1 MPTEPGS
8 SGQAGSSKRRREA
21 SPPPAAAS
29 SAQPGAPPKKRRRP
43 GPKVPEAKK
52 GRKKAHT
59 YHMTTE
65 QVPEGAKGLKRA
77 VEVHARILGLALT
90 NTSIPTAPS
99 HHQVEQFEQRFTH
112 SSNLDA
118 LLKGVSNLGNSR
130 AAADALA
137 KLRRDTLKSTS
148 ITARDI
154 KSVPDS
160 AIRMMFG
167 ALHCFGLSVWSPDFT
182 STPTS
187 LYNSALESIFMSTFE
202 QAAISYAYRN
212 FEFDMALIKDTR
224 LLCNLFRNFVWSYW
238 LKLSEKEARRPGS
251 IVKQVIAGSAY
262 RRRSLLTAKRASYLH
277 EHRYSSRIQQ
287 LVCAPECT
295 SDDERDPDLT
305 NNGFRVF
312 PKPARSSL
320 VTEFFRAIDKAR
332 MSEDV
337 VVLQRRQTYR
347 RPEPR
352 TEYPPTTAPSDLSLR
367 VPENCP
373 LDWFDPTFF
382 NKLPIRFRGKYRKS
396 TIALPLKDDYDG
408 MKDWERMP
416 DDVFMKTYGDK
427 VRAQYNLPT
436 DEELDELDDLDSEE
450 DSDSTE
456 VPPNARAGPS
466 AQEGH
471 SEQDEEDIQADL
483 ADDI

>member
-118 LLKGVSNLGNSR
+118 LLKGV
-130 AAADALA
+130 
-137 KLRRDTLKSTS
+137 
-148 ITARDI
+148 
-154 KSVPDS
+154 
-160 AIRMMFG
+160 
-167 ALHCFGLSVWSPDFT
+167 
-182 STPTS
+182 
-187 LYNSALESIFMSTFE
+187 
-202 QAAISYAYRN
+202 
-212 FEFDMALIKDTR
+212 
-224 LLCNLFRNFVWSYW
+224 
-238 LKLSEKEARRPGS
+238 
-251 IVKQVIAGSAY
+251 
-262 RRRSLLTAKRASYLH
+262 
-277 EHRYSSRIQQ
+277 
-287 LVCAPECT
+287 
-295 SDDERDPDLT
+295 
-305 NNGFRVF
+305 
-312 PKPARSSL
+312 
-320 VTEFFRAIDKAR
+320 
-332 MSEDV
+332 
-337 VVLQRRQTYR
+337 
-347 RPEPR
+347 
-352 TEYPPTTAPSDLSLR
+352 
-367 VPENCP
+367 
-373 LDWFDPTFF
+373 
-382 NKLPIRFRGKYRKS
+382 
-396 TIALPLKDDYDG
+396 
-408 MKDWERMP
+408 
-416 DDVFMKTYGDK
+416 
-427 VRAQYNLPT
+427 RAQYNLPT